1 MGSRHPIQK
10 AAGLVRQ
17 LLALEALPARVGLAV
32 LGQPLG
38 EATWAAVAAAAAL
51 FLGPQA
57 AQVRPGPHQVALAAM
72 AAAGLAAA
80 WALPHLLSQD
90 RERRELEAVAV
101 VAVL

>member
-1 MGSRHPIQK
+1 MGRRQAIQK

-32 LGQPLG
+32 LGQPLE
-38 EATWAAVAAAAAL
+38 EASTAAVAAVAAL

-57 AQVRPGPHQVALAAM
+57 AQVRPGPHQVAPAAM

-80 WALPHLLSQD
+80 WALPHLLPQD